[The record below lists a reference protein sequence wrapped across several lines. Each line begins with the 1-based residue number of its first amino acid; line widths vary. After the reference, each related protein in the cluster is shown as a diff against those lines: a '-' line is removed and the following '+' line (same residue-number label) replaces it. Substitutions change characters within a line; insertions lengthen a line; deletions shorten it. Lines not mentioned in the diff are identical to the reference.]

1 MKDLLNTAI
10 GPFTA
15 KIWMGLLGIVLIAAG
30 TAVVIAKNR
39 DAKLVDTGREAGSA
53 GAVAEGRKI
62 ILDQVGKANE
72 AEDQVRRGGDAE
84 RYQRCLRYATP
95 DTRANCD
102 ALRPMPD

>member
-1 MKDLLNTAI
+1 MKDLLNTVI

-15 KIWMGLLGIVLIAAG
+15 KIWFGLLSLALIVAG

-39 DAKLVDTGREAGSA
+39 DTKLVDTGREAGTA
-53 GAVAEGRKI
+53 GAVAEGQKS

-72 AEDQVRRGGDAE
+72 AEDQVRRSGGAE
-84 RYQRCLRYATP
+84 RYERCLRYATA

-102 ALRPMPD
+102 ALRPVPD